1 MLLISTYL
9 LFLLGNLIRLGR
21 AFQPST
27 TTNHLGFM
35 IFQVLVVLR
44 NVFEESVRFHF
55 NFLFYDTVW
64 LGSNEIL
71 KIQHFFLR
79 SLIFFYKDLIAL
91 RTESN
96 RNILDHQSIQISSS
110 EAFFE
115 INLLHITTLVLS
127 WV

>member
-1 MLLISTYL
+1 MV
-9 LFLLGNLIRLGR
+9 
-21 AFQPST
+21 
-27 TTNHLGFM
+27 GFK
-35 IFQVLVVLR
+35 R
-44 NVFEESVRFHF
+44 DFE
-55 NFLFYDTVW
+55 DPT
-64 LGSNEIL
+64 
-71 KIQHFFLR
+71 FFLR

-96 RNILDHQSIQISSS
+96 RNTLDLQSIQISSS